1 MTDDKNTWINDRTYN
16 FTNMIKDWNVSELP
30 YEELA
35 NFFNIY
41 VATFDCGK
49 PVKTNQSITK
59 RLSSILKS
67 YLGITLDIDKTK
79 KQVEGERKY
88 VFNYNMSFPD
98 SLMEIFDK
106 IKVENQTNMKV

>member
-1 MTDDKNTWINDRTYN
+1 MN
-16 FTNMIKDWNVSELP
+16 ELP
-30 YEELA
+30 YEELWS
-35 NFFNIY
+35 FFNKY

-49 PVKTNQSITK
+49 VVKTNQSITK
-59 RLSSILKS
+59 RLSSVLKT

-106 IKVENQTNMKV
+106 IIVENQTNMKV

>member
-1 MTDDKNTWINDRTYN
+1 M
-16 FTNMIKDWNVSELP
+16 NVSELP

-49 PVKTNQSITK
+49 VVKTNQSITK

-67 YLGITLDIDKTK
+67 YLGISLDIDKTK
-79 KQVEGERKY
+79 KQVNGERNW
-88 VFNYNMSFPD
+88 VFNYNMTFSEQ
-98 SLMEIFDK
+98 LLEIFDK
-106 IKVENQTNMKV
+106 IKVENTSNMEV